1 MKLEREF
8 NELTDLII
16 DEGYGMTEAGP
27 LIATNQIAPGMNR
40 PGSVT
45 DVDGLDVD

>member
-16 DEGYGMTEAGP
+16 DEGYGMTENGSYSHVSK
-27 LIATNQIAPGMNR
+27 PGQV
-40 PGSVT
+40 S
-45 DVDGLDVD
+45 